1 MQSYVLARSDRT
13 RSWAAFQEALRS
25 DIADVQG
32 GTTAEG
38 IHLGA
43 MAGTVDLVQ
52 RCFSG
57 LDTRGGVLHFEPAI
71 PDELQWLRFDL
82 QYRGGWVQCEMS
94 AETMSIRSHEG
105 AVRTINIAIGDE
117 EFELEP
123 GALRRVELR

>member
-1 MQSYVLARSDRT
+1 M
-13 RSWAAFQEALRS
+13 
-25 DIADVQG
+25 QG

-52 RCFSG
+52 RCFTG
-57 LDTRGGVLHFEPAI
+57 LDTRDGVLRFDPAI

-94 AETMSIRSHEG
+94 AKMMSITSHEG
-105 AVRTINIAIGDE
+105 AVRTIKIAIGDD
-117 EFELEP
+117 EFELHP